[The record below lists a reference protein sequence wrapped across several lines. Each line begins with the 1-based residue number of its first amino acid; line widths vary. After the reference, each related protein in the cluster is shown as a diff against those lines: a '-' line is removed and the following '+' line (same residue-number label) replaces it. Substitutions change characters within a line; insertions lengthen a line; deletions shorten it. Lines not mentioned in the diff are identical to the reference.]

1 MRNLMHSIGITKEK
15 IQARQYLAVDDINNL
30 LKLEYAHQTR
40 NTSTPKRHRMSQ
52 SRANNIQER
61 DA

>member
-40 NTSTPKRHRMSQ
+40 NTSTPKRHRMS
-52 SRANNIQER
+52 
-61 DA
+61 